1 MMGAGRSMIGYVVGQ
16 QCARGAGKGKRGRR
30 GWGLA
35 FAITLS
41 LLLVPVADA
50 RVNPLVIIERQI
62 HKANMLVVLDT
73 SGSMTGV
80 PGGAFSSLS
89 EAGVDC
95 NNGVD
100 CKASGIIA
108 TCKESKLACMS
119 DDDCRIS
126 RCSLTPTVTC
136 SDSNPC
142 PAVNAK
148 CSVTGEDCTTTCSP
162 LPSTCSATLGTC
174 DVNVP
179 NSCPVFKKCHYG
191 GADCTTTACEA
202 VSYCAKDVTKVCT
215 TDLDCPQ
222 ESSGGNCAAGGT
234 PPSGCSS
241 QDDCPV
247 KTKCEGTDETCQGDL
262 SCPGPSK
269 GRCSITGDSCTH
281 NNQCK
286 QDGETCVFWTN
297 SCVGPPNPCTLPHSH
312 CDSVNKNGNTCEVQ
326 TNTCTPHPNTC
337 VSPGDNLCLGPS
349 SMTDTC
355 VEASKGVPGPIRM
368 CLKAQTVCRNNND
381 CPSAD
386 SCGPASSRM
395 VIAKRSLNSLV
406 SKNYD
411 LVNFGFMTFYQYGYF
426 PYYPPQTGATT
437 AAYTVFEDH
446 DKLVANGCFDLAWGP
461 TATCTIAGTQL
472 KLKQLQNSVYLVP
485 GTTNSTT
492 AEQNYCGMFCAIKGN
507 VEGGGPGTGLYQ
519 GSYYTFAGTSGIN
532 QGVAEVRST
541 YDGKTVEINN
551 KTYTY
556 YQALTNYYSGGT
568 PPPFT
573 FTDCEVT
580 NACGPRC
587 GGRWDPT
594 LAPFLDTSDKLAQ
607 SQSNALAL
615 ARSLEP
621 ASYGGV
627 MAFWSTP
634 TGCTLENTGSP
645 TASTSAYHYMQTVKS
660 GDAGRGIPPDH
671 VSCRA
676 NYVLLVT
683 DGAANGP
690 GDVDANKQSVC
701 AAPACAEADP
711 ETAGCT
717 CTSVLGAWHLR
728 KKLDVKTFVVGFA
741 GDTAS
746 GTTAY
751 TINENIARAGGTDNG
766 DDGVAPFAYQANDE
780 AGLSLAL
787 ELAVLSAVKGSYSTA
802 PTSSSA
808 GTQQTTTVAEG
819 RYALDSRMDFPEW
832 RGHLFTYDLANNT
845 VECVN
850 DPNKLCPA
858 IAWDAYTVL
867 ANGDWKTRR
876 IYTWDG
882 SDMVKFQVAS
892 DGSITNKAAL
902 AALGLGSTPDEAERA
917 ARWAMGDPTY
927 KNRAILGAIVNS
939 TPIDIAGPGDIPL
952 PGGHE
957 FFMRNMNRPHL
968 VYVGSSDGML
978 HAFFLEATTVGS
990 TTYRA
995 GTEAF
1000 AFVPPDMLSV
1010 IRNQYVQ
1017 GGQRPSPYD
1026 HIFGIADS
1034 PKAKSMCV
1042 RGCTDAAT
1050 AVWKTLLLVPEG
1062 YGGDEL
1068 FMLDV
1073 TNPFG
1078 SSGLA
1083 EPPISVQWHTDYGS
1097 SKSAYDAA
1105 LGQTISLPAF
1115 LLNKTSTLDDFR
1127 VILASGYPMN
1137 GASATQ
1143 GRALITA
1150 SAKDGTIVTNKPL
1163 APAADCAQEYT
1174 NLTDV
1179 ATARDFAK
1187 DQDNRMIAGY
1197 FGDTAGRAWRY
1208 LLGQNPSG
1216 ALDFGCDHPLHFSA
1230 TIVQLDRDSTTTTH
1244 AREIYPVQVTNSNL
1258 DLDTT
1263 TLPPSK
1269 MVIWKEKTETDVDT
1283 GAITKV
1289 AIDEAWGNG
1298 GKIELTVGNNDE
1310 ICGVTEASSGGTV
1323 TCKEA
1328 MPTQARPTA
1337 TPIGILKKDASG
1349 FQVFTMWYAAAPD
1362 GCTKGKT
1369 YFTVH
1374 DIALG
1379 TPSVVQQKMGAM
1391 VAEEPVTSP
1400 VIMRGQVMIFG
1411 AGGAYNITS
1420 LAPDSITAG
1429 VAIPPSTAT
1438 SPFSRFSW
1446 TEVF

>member
-1 MMGAGRSMIGYVVGQ
+1 MKAARPSMCTQVSRQSRAGRRTS
-16 QCARGAGKGKRGRR
+16 AKAKRHGTL
-30 GWGLA
+30 WTLA
-35 FAITLS
+35 AVATLS
-41 LLLVPVADA
+41 LLLAPVADA

-62 HKANMLVVLDT
+62 HKANMLIVLDT

-80 PGGAFSSLS
+80 PGGTFSSLS

-100 CKASGIIA
+100 CKESGIVA
-108 TCKESKLACMS
+108 TCKSSGLSCMS
-119 DDDCRIS
+119 DADCRVS

-136 SDSNPC
+136 SAESPC
-142 PAVNAK
+142 PTVNAK
-148 CSVTGEDCTTTCSP
+148 CSVTGEECSGTCPS

-174 DVNVP
+174 DSTHP
-179 NSCPVFKKCHYG
+179 CPVYKKCHYG
-191 GADCTTTACEA
+191 GADCTTTDCPA
-202 VSYCAKDVTKVCT
+202 VKYCAKDITKVCES
-215 TDLDCPQ
+215 DLNCPQ

-234 PPSGCSS
+234 PPSGCST
-241 QDDCPV
+241 QDDCPI

-262 SCPGPSK
+262 SCPGPTK
-269 GRCSITGDSCTH
+269 GRCSITGDTCNN

-286 QDGETCVFWTN
+286 EPGETCVYWTN

-312 CDSVNKNGNTCEVQ
+312 CNSITANKNDCEVQ
-326 TNTCTPHPNTC
+326 TNTCTAHPNTC
-337 VSPGDNLCLGPS
+337 VSPGTNTCVAPLD
-349 SMTDTC
+349 TADTC
-355 VEASKGVPGPIRM
+355 VEASRGAPGPVRM
-368 CLKAQTVCRNNND
+368 CNQAQTVCRNNSD
-381 CPSAD
+381 CPSGD

-395 VIAKRSLNSLV
+395 VIAKRALNSLV

-411 LVNFGFMTFYQYGYF
+411 LVNFGFMSFYQNGYF
-426 PYYPPQTGATT
+426 PYYPPQVGASVES
-437 AAYTVFEDH
+437 YTVFEDH
-446 DKLVANGCFDLAWGP
+446 DKLVANGCFSLAWGP
-461 TATCTIAGTQL
+461 TANCTIAGTQL
-472 KLKQLQNSVYLVP
+472 KLKQLQNSLYLIP
-485 GTTNSTT
+485 TGATTSAT
-492 AEQNYCGMFCAIKGN
+492 AEQNYCGLFCDIKGN
-507 VEGGGPGTGLYQ
+507 VGTGLYQ
-519 GSYYTFAGTSGIN
+519 GSYYTFDGTSGVN
-532 QGVAEVRST
+532 QGAAVVSST
-541 YDGKTVEINN
+541 YLGKTTEITG

-573 FTDCEVT
+573 FTNCEIT
-580 NACGPRC
+580 NTCGAQC
-587 GGRWDPT
+587 GGRWDAK
-594 LAPFLDTSDKLAQ
+594 LAPFLDTTDVLAT

-615 ARSLEP
+615 AKALEP
-621 ASYGGV
+621 ASYGGL
-627 MAFWSTP
+627 MSFWSTP
-634 TGCTLENTGSP
+634 TGCTLENTGAP
-645 TASTSAYHYMQTVKS
+645 TINASAYHYMQAVKN
-660 GDAGRGIPPDH
+660 GDIANGIPADH

-690 GDVDANKQSVC
+690 GDVDSNKDSVC
-701 AAPACAEADP
+701 VTPACAEADP
-711 ETAGCT
+711 VAAGCA
-717 CTSVLGAWHLR
+717 CKSVLAAWNLR
-728 KKLDVKTFVVGFA
+728 QNLGVKTFVVGFA

-832 RGHLFTYDLANNT
+832 RGHLFTYDLASNT
-845 VECVN
+845 VPCVN
-850 DPNKLCPA
+850 DSTKMCPM

-867 ANGDWKTRR
+867 ANTDWKTRR

-882 SDMVKFQVAS
+882 TSMVKFQVAN
-892 DGSITNKAAL
+892 DGTITNKAAL

-917 ARWAMGDPTY
+917 ARWAMGDPTF

-939 TPIDIAGPGDIPL
+939 TPIDIAGPGDIPM

-957 FFMRNMNRPHL
+957 FFLRYMNRPHL

-978 HAFFLEATTVGS
+978 HAFFLEATTIGGV
-990 TTYRA
+990 TYRA
-995 GTEAF
+995 GSEAF
-1000 AFVPPDMLSV
+1000 AFVPPDMMSV

-1034 PKAKSMCV
+1034 PKAKSLCV
-1042 RGCTDAAT
+1042 QGCTDAAT

-1078 SSGLA
+1078 TNGLA
-1083 EPPISVQWHTDYGS
+1083 DPPINVQWHTDFGT
-1097 SKSAYDAA
+1097 SKDEYTAA

-1115 LLNKTSTLDDFR
+1115 LLNKTSSLDDFR
-1127 VILASGYPMN
+1127 LIFTSGYPLTT
-1137 GASATQ
+1137 GSTTQ

-1150 SAKDGTIVTNKPL
+1150 RARDGVIVTNRPL
-1163 APAADCAQEYT
+1163 APAAACTQEYT

-1187 DQDNRMIAGY
+1187 DQDNKMIAGY
-1197 FGDTAGRAWRY
+1197 FGDTAGREWRY
-1208 LLGQNPSG
+1208 SLGEEPG
-1216 ALDFGCDHPLHFSA
+1216 TALDFGCNHPLHFSA
-1230 TIVQLDRDSTTTTH
+1230 TVVQLDRDSTSTSH
-1244 AREIYPVQVTNSNL
+1244 AHEIYPVQVTNSNL
-1258 DLDTT
+1258 DFDTT
-1263 TLPPSK
+1263 NLPASK
-1269 MVIWKEKTETDVDT
+1269 MVIWKEKVDTDKTT
-1283 GAITKV
+1283 GAISRVYVDT
-1289 AIDEAWGNG
+1289 AWGNG
-1298 GKIELTVGNNDE
+1298 GKIELTVGNNSE
-1310 ICGVTEASSGGTV
+1310 ICGVTEVSSSGTV
-1323 TCKEA
+1323 TCKEG
-1328 MPTQARPTA
+1328 MPISARPTA

-1362 GCTKGKT
+1362 GCTKGQT
-1369 YFTVH
+1369 YFTIH
-1374 DIALG
+1374 DVSLG
-1379 TPSVVQQKMGAM
+1379 ATSMVQQKMGAM
-1391 VAEEPVTSP
+1391 VAAEPVTSP

-1420 LAPDSITAG
+1420 LAPDSIVAG
-1429 VAIPPSTAT
+1429 VAIPPSSGS
-1438 SPFSRFSW
+1438 SPFSRFNW
-1446 TEVF
+1446 TEVL